1 ELRMCVH
8 ALPRGR
14 ESARRPR
21 SGPGD
26 VRVGWSVMRFQP
38 RRLVPSCSLLLIAS
52 VVLGCARA
60 PGSVAPDVRT
70 PQVVVVEMLRLG
82 QVTSSD
88 VVYDLGSS
96 DGRIVITAAQEFGA
110 RGVGL
115 EIEPALVAEAESN
128 ARRAKVAD
136 RVRFVQQDIFEAD
149 LSEATVVTI
158 YLSAEANARLRPKLL
173 AQLKPGSPIVSHD
186 FPMADWKPDRVVTFK
201 GPERI
206 HVLSLWIVPAR

>member
-1 ELRMCVH
+1 M
-8 ALPRGR
+8 
-14 ESARRPR
+14 RPR
-21 SGPGD
+21 RGPDD
-26 VRVGWSVMRFQP
+26 VRVGWSAMRSQP

-70 PQVVVVEMLRLG
+70 PQVVVVEMLRLAR
-82 QVTSSD
+82 VTASD

-115 EIEPALVAEAESN
+115 EIEPDLVAEAERN

-158 YLSAEANARLRPKLL
+158 YRSEER
-173 AQLKPGSPIVSHD
+173 
-186 FPMADWKPDRVVTFK
+186 RV
-201 GPERI
+201 GNECRG
-206 HVLSLWIVPAR
+206 L